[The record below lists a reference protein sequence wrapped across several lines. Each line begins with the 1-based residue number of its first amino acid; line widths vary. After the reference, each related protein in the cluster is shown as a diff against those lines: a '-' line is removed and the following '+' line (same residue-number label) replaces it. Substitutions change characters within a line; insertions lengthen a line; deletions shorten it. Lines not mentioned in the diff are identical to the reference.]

1 MLFPRYDVFI
11 SYSRQDTA
19 IVEPFVEELRR
30 RGYTVFFDTQSI
42 IVGDLWKQRLAN
54 AVRSSRV
61 CILCWSHHARDS
73 EYVAFEYSRAEG
85 LGRPVL
91 PWLLDATPLPN
102 MVELQGIIESDPA
115 KAASR
120 FIPRLGW
127 KLSLRRALQ
136 ASLLLLFLLAS
147 VLVYRSTHRPPPPW
161 AFTGR
166 VTDSVTNLPI
176 PGVQVEAQDQ
186 VEAKDLRF
194 TTYTD
199 SDGRYVFHLPQPKPK
214 YLHLVFAKQGYKG
227 EEPVTIPPDL
237 PFNTDMTP
245 LR

>member
-11 SYSRQDTA
+11 SYSRQDT
-19 IVEPFVEELRR
+19 VVVQPFVEELRR

-42 IVGDLWKQRLAN
+42 VVGDLWKQRLAN

-61 CILCWSHHARDS
+61 CILCWSQHARDS
-73 EYVAFEYSRAEG
+73 EFVAFEYSRAEG
-85 LGRPVL
+85 LRRPVL
-91 PWLLDATPLPN
+91 PWLLDSSPLPS
-102 MVELQGIIESDPA
+102 MVELQGILETDPA
-115 KAASR
+115 KAASL
-120 FIPRLGW
+120 FVPHLGT
-127 KLSLRRALQ
+127 KLTLRRTLQ
-136 ASLLLLFLLAS
+136 VCLLFLLLLISA
-147 VLVYRSTHRPPPPW
+147 LAYWHTHRPPPPW
-161 AFTGR
+161 EFTGR

-176 PGVQVEAQDQ
+176 PGVQVAAEDQ
-186 VEAKDLRF
+186 HF

-199 SDGRYVFHLPQPKPK
+199 SDGRYVLHLPQPKPK

-245 LR
+245 LK